1 MTEEFNV
8 LVRNLDS
15 SLFRYAH
22 ITGALEFYMLA
33 LENPN
38 LQRAVSKII
47 SGSDT
52 EWRQIHRFMV
62 IEGQTIIWYP
72 ELPVQTVLGEKD
84 ALLGFIYGIT
94 LSRTIGDLD
103 FYLSSILQ
111 NRFGHTETSGNSWRA
126 FIQKTKIDL
135 PSRKHGGFV
144 YLLIQERHKIEHNQ
158 AQVDRVFL
166 ERTAKLNIKHA
177 YEEGDPIQ
185 KSHIDVLLAHQ
196 VIKEFAEDVDMEVS
210 KLTGT

>member
-22 ITGALEFYMLA
+22 ITGALEFYMLT

-62 IEGQTIIWYP
+62 IEGQTIICW
-72 ELPVQTVLGEKD
+72 
-84 ALLGFIYGIT
+84 
-94 LSRTIGDLD
+94 
-103 FYLSSILQ
+103 
-111 NRFGHTETSGNSWRA
+111 
-126 FIQKTKIDL
+126 
-135 PSRKHGGFV
+135 
-144 YLLIQERHKIEHNQ
+144 
-158 AQVDRVFL
+158 
-166 ERTAKLNIKHA
+166 
-177 YEEGDPIQ
+177 
-185 KSHIDVLLAHQ
+185 
-196 VIKEFAEDVDMEVS
+196 
-210 KLTGT
+210 